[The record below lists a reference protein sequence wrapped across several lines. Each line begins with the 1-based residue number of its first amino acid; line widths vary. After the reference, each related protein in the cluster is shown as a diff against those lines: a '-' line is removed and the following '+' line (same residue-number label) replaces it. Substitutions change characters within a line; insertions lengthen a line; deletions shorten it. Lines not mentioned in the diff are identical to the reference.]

1 MEMPENPLSNAESA
15 ELMEALVLHGI
26 GDVRHQ
32 RIPKPSLTE
41 GTVRVRIG
49 FCGVCGSDMPRIF
62 TKGTYTFPTVC
73 GHEFAGIVEACGAG
87 VDTFSPGDAVVVFPL
102 LWCGMCPACEQGNY
116 VQCHD
121 YDYLGSRRDGA
132 FAEFV
137 VAPKENLIRVPEKV
151 ALEEAAMT
159 EPAAVALHALRRVG
173 TSLVGKTVAIF
184 GAGPIGLMAAH
195 WARIMGAAD
204 VLLFDIVAAKL
215 ALAKRLGF
223 QHVFRSAAVE
233 ANANE
238 NRHGSV
244 ARGPVPRG
252 CAKDAVEIVSE
263 HTDGQGAHVA
273 IEAAGVPQT
282 YRDALGSVRHGGSVV
297 LLGNPIADVTLPA
310 PLISQLMRREVTL
323 LGTWNSDYS
332 TAGNDDDWRAVLQ
345 AMASGQLSLAP
356 LITHKVPLADGPDML
371 HKMKDKQE
379 FYAKVL
385 MHP

>member
-1 MEMPENPLSNAESA
+1 MQT
-15 ELMEALVLHGI
+15 ELMAALVLHGI
-26 GDVRHQ
+26 GDIRHEW
-32 RIPKPSLTE
+32 IPKPSLAE
-41 GTVRVRIG
+41 GKVRIRIG

-62 TKGTYTFPTVC
+62 DKGTYTFPTVC

-102 LWCGMCPACEQGNY
+102 LWCGKCPACEQGNY

-137 VAPKENLIRVPEKV
+137 VAPKENLIRVPEGV
-151 ALEEAAMT
+151 TLEEAAMT

-173 TSLVGKTVAIF
+173 TSLVGKTIAIF
-184 GAGPIGLMAAH
+184 GAGPVGLMAAH
-195 WARIMGAAD
+195 WARIMGATA
-204 VLLFDIVAAKL
+204 VLLFDIVEEKL

-223 QHVFRSAAVE
+223 QHVFNSTAVE
-233 ANANE
+233 ANASE
-238 NRHGSV
+238 NRL
-244 ARGPVPRG
+244 RLRTT
-252 CAKDAVEIVSE
+252 EIVNA
-263 HTDGQGAHVA
+263 HTDGKGAHVA

-310 PLISQLMRREVTL
+310 TLISQLMRREVTL

-332 TAGNDDDWRAVLQ
+332 TAGNDDDWRAVLH

-356 LITHKVPLADGPDML
+356 LITHKVPLADGIDML
-371 HKMKDKQE
+371 QTMKDKQE

-385 MHP
+385 IRCAQGVQ